1 VNDLERELRSLLE
14 TKAGDARAA
23 PRPVPRV
30 LKRARRRQ
38 RVTVLTAIVGAL
50 AILAGSIVGFRALE
64 RIGGTHLPA
73 DVPALPDAP
82 EGFRS
87 VVLPYGSIAYPEGWT
102 LLASKGDREILHLT
116 NFDSEFDTSCF
127 AADGQAL
134 PPLGAVL
141 LIRRF
146 PAEDLSLPTW
156 PVDLTDPGPS
166 ALDCRG
172 AQEGDFGE
180 PEQFQATWRSGS
192 ATFVANAALGRLA
205 PEEVRRLLF
214 ESFGSLHV
222 IGGDAPQTEELLG
235 ERNVILDAFDS
246 PAGPVTL
253 YAYRDDSEGGTSW
266 IGIAG
271 TAGTHL
277 SGAGSIGGEVPRADE
292 NVTMNLDNWGG
303 VVWGDVAA
311 TVARAELR
319 TVEGASYPATLV
331 PLPPSLEA
339 QGHQAVW
346 GVVTQATGD
355 RVTTLLYDAEG
366 NVLGDYVPLGRKT
379 VATGE
384 DPEGGP
390 WELYLEVTTDGTGL
404 GFKFQRGGAG
414 SGCCL
419 RPLRG
424 DFQPD
429 GFQSGSAEPSVITAL
444 ASDAVTKVVF
454 EARSGETIEGTLF
467 PVPDPKL
474 RIPQVALVIVPRA
487 IAVRGELVAYDD
499 AGAELAREPL
509 GDFGE
514 PPGPTPEI
522 DAVWKLLRQARDA
535 ISRWSA
541 DHEDSLA
548 TFTLDEARRSIRDIA
563 WNASG
568 PGKPVPGEVSIRGVE
583 RAGGSELT
591 GLSGW
596 TVAIV
601 STTPPPNG
609 LTYCIA
615 VNIDEGGGGNFRYG
629 TQDAASYSE
638 CRGGWPELSN

>member
-23 PRPVPRV
+23 PRPAPRV

-38 RVTVLTAIVGAL
+38 RVAVLTAIVGAL

-64 RIGGTHLPA
+64 RIGGTQLPA

-87 VVLPYGSIAYPEGWT
+87 AVLPYGAIAYPEGWT

-127 AADGQAL
+127 AAHGQAL
-134 PPLGAVL
+134 PPLGAIL
-141 LIRRF
+141 LVQRL
-146 PAEDLSLPTW
+146 PAGEQSLPTW
-156 PVDLTDPGPS
+156 PVVLTDPGPS

-180 PEQFQATWRSGS
+180 PERFQATWRSGS
-192 ATFVANAALGRLA
+192 ATFVANAALGRVA

-246 PAGPVTL
+246 PAGPLTL

-266 IGIAG
+266 IGISG

-346 GVVTQATGD
+346 GAVTQATGD

-424 DFQPD
+424 DFQLD

-454 EARSGETIEGTLF
+454 EASSGETIEGTLF

-474 RIPQVALVIVPRA
+474 GIPQVALVIVPGA

-535 ISRWSA
+535 IGRWASH
-541 DHEDSLA
+541 HEDSLA

-638 CRGGWPELSN
+638 CRGGWPELQ

>member
-14 TKAGDARAA
+14 RKARDADVA
-23 PRPVPRV
+23 PRLAPRV
-30 LKRARRRQ
+30 LKRSRRRQ
-38 RVTVLTAIVGAL
+38 GVTVLTAIVGAL
-50 AILAGSIVGFRALE
+50 VIVAGSIVGFRALE

-87 VVLPYGSIAYPEGWT
+87 AVLPYGAIAYPEGWT

-127 AADGQAL
+127 AAHGQAL
-134 PPLGAVL
+134 PPLGAIL
-141 LIRRF
+141 LVQRL
-146 PAEDLSLPTW
+146 PAGEQSLPTW
-156 PVDLTDPGPS
+156 PVVLTDPGPS

-192 ATFVANAALGRLA
+192 ATFVANGALGRLA

-235 ERNVILDAFDS
+235 ERNVILDAVDS
-246 PAGPVTL
+246 PVGPVTL

-271 TAGTHL
+271 PAGTHL

-292 NVTMNLDNWGG
+292 SVTMNLDNWGG

-346 GVVTQATGD
+346 GVVTRATGD

-366 NVLGDYVPLGRKT
+366 IVLGDYVPLGRKT

-404 GFKFQRGGAG
+404 GFKFQLGSAG

-424 DFQPD
+424 DFQLD
-429 GFQSGSAEPSVITAL
+429 GVQSGSAEPSVITAL

-454 EARSGETIEGTLF
+454 EARSGETIEGALF

-474 RIPQVALVIVPRA
+474 GIPQVALVIVPRA

-499 AGAELAREPL
+499 VGAELAREPL

-522 DAVWKLLRQARDA
+522 DAVWRLLRQARDA
-535 ISRWSA
+535 IGRWAS
-541 DHEDSLA
+541 HYEDSLA
-548 TFTLDEARRSIRDIA
+548 TFTLNEARRSIKEIA
-563 WNASG
+563 WNVSG

-638 CRGGWPELSN
+638 CRGGWPELSS

>member
-1 VNDLERELRSLLE
+1 MNDLERELRSLLE
-14 TKAGDARAA
+14 TKARDADVA
-23 PRPVPRV
+23 PRLAPRV

-50 AILAGSIVGFRALE
+50 VILAGSIAGFRALD
-64 RIGGTHLPA
+64 RIGGTQLPA

-82 EGFRS
+82 AGFSS
-87 VVLPYGSIAYPEGWT
+87 VVLPYGSIAYPDGWT
-102 LLASKGDREILHLT
+102 ILAFKGDREILQVT

-141 LIRRF
+141 LIQRL
-146 PAEDLSLPTW
+146 PAGDLSLPTW
-156 PVDLTDPGPS
+156 PVVLAEPGPS

-180 PEQFQATWRSGS
+180 PEQLQATWRGGS
-192 ATFVANAALGRLA
+192 ATFVANAALGRVA

-214 ESFGSLHV
+214 ESFASLHV
-222 IGGDAPQTEELLG
+222 IGGDAPQTEELIG
-235 ERNVILDAFDS
+235 ERNLILDAVDS

-253 YAYRDDSEGGTSW
+253 YGYRDDSEGGTSW

-271 TAGTHL
+271 PAGTDL

-292 NVTMNLDNWGG
+292 SVTMSLDSWGG

-311 TVARAELR
+311 TAARAELR
-319 TVEGASYPATLV
+319 TVEGATYRATLV

-346 GVVTQATGD
+346 GVATQATGD

-366 NVLGDYVPLGRKT
+366 NVLGDYVPLGRTT

-404 GFKFQRGGAG
+404 GFRFLQGGAG

-424 DFQPD
+424 DFRLD
-429 GFQSGSAEPSVITAL
+429 GSQSGSGEPSAITAL
-444 ASDAVTKVVF
+444 ASDAITKVVF
-454 EARSGETIEGTLF
+454 EATSGETIEGTLF
-467 PVPDPKL
+467 PVPDPEL
-474 RIPQVALVIVPRA
+474 GIPQVALVIVPRA
-487 IAVRGELVAYDD
+487 ISVRGELVAYDD
-499 AGAELAREPL
+499 AGTELAREPL
-509 GDFGE
+509 GDLSE

-522 DAVWKLLRQARDA
+522 DGVWRLLRQAREA
-535 ISRWSA
+535 IGRWA
-541 DHEDSLA
+541 GHHGDSLA
-548 TFTLDEARRSIRDIA
+548 TFTLDEARTSIPEIA

-615 VNIDEGGGGNFRYG
+615 VNIDEDGGGNFRYG
-629 TQDAASYSE
+629 TQDAARYSE
-638 CRGGWPELSN
+638 CRGGWPELG

>member
-1 VNDLERELRSLLE
+1 VNDLERELRGLFE
-14 TKAGDARAA
+14 TKAGDARVT
-23 PRPVPRV
+23 PRPAPRV

-38 RVTVLTAIVGAL
+38 RITVLTAIVGAL

-64 RIGGTHLPA
+64 RIGGTQLPA

-82 EGFRS
+82 AGFRS
-87 VVLPYGSIAYPEGWT
+87 VVLPYGSMAYPEGWT
-102 LLASKGDREILHLT
+102 VLAFKGDREILQLT

-141 LIRRF
+141 LIQRL

-156 PVDLTDPGPS
+156 PVVLTEPGPS

-172 AQEGDFGE
+172 AQEGEFGE
-180 PEQFQATWRSGS
+180 PEQFQATWRNES
-192 ATFVANAALGRLA
+192 AAFVASAALGRLA

-214 ESFGSLHV
+214 DSFASLHV
-222 IGGDAPQTEELLG
+222 IGGDAPQTEEFLG
-235 ERNVILDAFDS
+235 ERNVILDAVES

-253 YAYRDDSEGGTSW
+253 YAYRDDSEGQTSW

-271 TAGTHL
+271 PAGTHL

-292 NVTMNLDNWGG
+292 SVTMNLDSWGG

-319 TVEGASYPATLV
+319 TVEGATYPATLV

-339 QGHQAVW
+339 ERHQAVW
-346 GVVTQATGD
+346 GVVTRATGD

-366 NVLGDYVPLGRKT
+366 NVLGDYVPLGRTT

-404 GFKFQRGGAG
+404 GFKFQQGGAG
-414 SGCCL
+414 GGCCL

-424 DFQPD
+424 DFRLD
-429 GFQSGSAEPSVITAL
+429 GSQSGSGEPSAITAL

-467 PVPDPKL
+467 PVPDPDL
-474 RIPQVALVIVPRA
+474 GIPQVALVIVPRP
-487 IAVRGELVAYDD
+487 IEVRGELVAYDV
-499 AGAELAREPL
+499 AGTELAREPL
-509 GDFGE
+509 GNYGE
-514 PPGPTPEI
+514 RPGPTPEI

-535 ISRWSA
+535 IGRWSA

-548 TFTLDEARRSIRDIA
+548 TFTLDEARRSIREIA

-638 CRGGWPELSN
+638 CRGGWPELS